1 MELTKEFALQL
12 LRKMLEIRLFE
23 EKIVDQYARGNV
35 PGLAHLYIGEEA
47 VAVGA
52 CASLKEGDLITST
65 HRGHGHCIAKGAD
78 PKRMM
83 AELFGKKDGYC
94 KGKGGSMHIASMDI
108 GMLGAMGIVGSGS
121 PIAVGAALAARIRKS
136 NQVVICFF
144 GDGATNTGAFHESS
158 NFAAL
163 HKLPIV
169 FVCENNLYGISVSM
183 ERHTAIKNIADRAA
197 GYAMPGVIVDGND
210 VTKVYEVVG
219 KAVKAARMGKGPT
232 LVECKTYRF
241 RGHFEGDPN
250 LGERYRDKEEIK
262 RWMAKCP
269 IKKLKDEVLEKK
281 LATKREI
288 ELIEKEI
295 SRQIEDAMRYAEASP
310 FPDGEETLEDL
321 FV

>member
-1 MELTKEFALQL
+1 
-12 LRKMLEIRLFE
+12 
-23 EKIVDQYARGNV
+23 
-35 PGLAHLYIGEEA
+35 
-47 VAVGA
+47 
-52 CASLKEGDLITST
+52 
-65 HRGHGHCIAKGAD
+65 
-78 PKRMM
+78 
-83 AELFGKKDGYC
+83 
-94 KGKGGSMHIASMDI
+94 
-108 GMLGAMGIVGSGS
+108 
-121 PIAVGAALAARIRKS
+121 
-136 NQVVICFF
+136 
-144 GDGATNTGAFHESS
+144 
-158 NFAAL
+158 
-163 HKLPIV
+163 
-169 FVCENNLYGISVSM
+169 
-183 ERHTAIKNIADRAA
+183 
-197 GYAMPGVIVDGND
+197 MPGVIVDGND

-269 IKKLKDEVLEKK
+269 IKKLKGEVLKKK